1 MSKPLNLYETSWQVQ
16 GAKNVLRNLHDMG
29 VLILDKDSN
38 RKPNDPYNNAIYE
51 LLMRDQSALLDWLA
65 MGDQMA
71 IGYRNHQK
79 DKKGKLIK
87 VEAYRL

>member
-1 MSKPLNLYETSWQVQ
+1 M
-16 GAKNVLRNLHDMG
+16 NLHDLG
-29 VLILDKDSN
+29 VLVLDLGSKK
-38 RKPNDPYNNAIYE
+38 KPNDPYNNAVYE
-51 LLMRDQSALLDWLA
+51 LLMKDELALLEWLA
-65 MGDQMA
+65 MPESLK